1 MYGQISRND
10 AFGRCGCLPWTWLGR
25 VVKFIVIWILNPLK
39 TSGRQQ
45 NSIDHSCFWW
55 IWRLWKFSI
64 IIHHDADD
72 DDDDADDDDDDD
84 DADDDDDDDEW
95 KSMCFSSVNMFE
107 LLIFHGQRV

>member
-39 TSGRQQ
+39 TSGGQQ

-55 IWRLWKFSI
+55 IWRLWEFSI
-64 IIHHDADD
+64 IIHHDADDDADD

-84 DADDDDDDDEW
+84 W